1 MMRTYVEFALKK
13 FQNKMSY
20 RLDFFMGILN
30 TVITIVVY
38 LCIYKALYGDMK
50 EVDGITFSMVA
61 THFVISLGLSAAFE
75 YNEMFLQDKVHD
87 GSITN
92 EFLKPVNFIF
102 RLLAENVGEGL
113 FKVIFNFF
121 PAILITMFYVKL
133 SPPAGV
139 MNVIVMLISVILGY
153 MILWLMG
160 FIVQTW
166 SFWLFSVWGIMTIKN
181 VIVKIL
187 SGTLLPL
194 WFMPE
199 AVRKVIEIT
208 PFESIYFT
216 PIQIYLGEI
225 SGMELVK
232 KMMIQVMW
240 IGILWVIANVF
251 WNRGTKK
258 MIVQGG

>member
-1 MMRTYVEFALKK
+1 MRTYVEFALKK
-13 FQNKMSY
+13 FQNKMAY
-20 RLDFFMGILN
+20 RLEFFMGIIN

-38 LCIYKALYGDMK
+38 LCIYKALYGDMR

-61 THFVISLGLSAAFE
+61 THFVISLGLSGAFE

-102 RLLAENVGEGL
+102 RLMAENIGEGL
-113 FKVIFNFF
+113 FKVIFNFL
-121 PAILITMFYVKL
+121 PAVVITMFYVKL
-133 SPPAGV
+133 SPPASAINMV
-139 MNVIVMLISVILGY
+139 VMLISVILGY
-153 MILWLMG
+153 LILWLIG

-199 AVRKVIEIT
+199 TVRKVISFT

-225 SGMELVK
+225 GGMELVQ
-232 KMMIQVMW
+232 KMFIQVAW
-240 IGILWVIANVF
+240 IGILGIIAGAF
-251 WNRGTKK
+251 WKKGTKK
-258 MIVQGG
+258 LVVQGG

>member
-1 MMRTYVEFALKK
+1 MRTYIEFALKK
-13 FQNKMSY
+13 FQNKMAY
-20 RLDFFMGILN
+20 RLEFFMGILN

-38 LCIYKALYGDMK
+38 LCIYKALYGNMQ

-61 THFVISLGLSAAFE
+61 THFVISLGLSSAFE
-75 YNEMFLQDKVHD
+75 FNEMFLQDKIHD

-92 EFLKPVNFIF
+92 EFLKPVNFVF
-102 RLLAENVGEGL
+102 RLLSENVGEGL

-121 PAILITMFYVKL
+121 PAVIITLFYVGL
-133 SPPAGV
+133 CPPASV
-139 MNVIVMLISVILGY
+139 LNLIVMLISVILGY
-153 MILWLMG
+153 LILWLIG

-181 VIVKIL
+181 VFVKIL
-187 SGTLLPL
+187 SGSLLPL

-199 AVRKVIEIT
+199 IVRKVIAFT

-225 SGMELVK
+225 NGLEIMIKLLV
-232 KMMIQVMW
+232 QVVW
-240 IGILWVIANVF
+240 IGILAIIAGVF
-251 WNRGTKK
+251 WKKGTKK
-258 MIVQGG
+258 LIVQGG

>member
-1 MMRTYVEFALKK
+1 MRTYVEFSLKK
-13 FQNKMSY
+13 FQNKMAY
-20 RLDFFMGILN
+20 RLEFFMGILN

-38 LCIYKALYGDMK
+38 LCIYKALYGDMQ

-61 THFVISLGLSAAFE
+61 THFVISLGLSSAFE

-113 FKVIFNFF
+113 FKVAFNFL
-121 PAILITMFYVKL
+121 PAVMITMLYVKL
-133 SPPAGV
+133 CPPSSVLNFMA
-139 MNVIVMLISVILGY
+139 MLISVILGY
-153 MILWLMG
+153 LILWLIS

-187 SGTLLPL
+187 SGSLLPL

-199 AVRKVIEIT
+199 IVRKIVAFT

-225 SGMELVK
+225 NGVELLK
-232 KMMIQVMW
+232 KILIQMVW
-240 IGILWVIANVF
+240 IGILWIIANLF
-251 WNRGTKK
+251 WKKGTKK
-258 MIVQGG
+258 LVVQGG

>member
-1 MMRTYVEFALKK
+1 MRTYIEFALKK
-13 FQNKMSY
+13 FQNKMAY
-20 RLDFFMGILN
+20 RLEFFMGIVN

-38 LCIYKALYGDMK
+38 LCIYKALYGDAQ

-61 THFVISLGLSAAFE
+61 THFVISLGLSSAFE
-75 YNEMFLQDKVHD
+75 FNEMFLQDKVHD

-113 FKVIFNFF
+113 FKVVFNFI
-121 PAILITMFYVKL
+121 PAVFITLLYAKLCPPESILNL
-133 SPPAGV
+133 
-139 MNVIVMLISVILGY
+139 IVMIISVVLGY
-153 MILWLMG
+153 LILWLIG

-194 WFMPE
+194 WFMPDT
-199 AVRKVIEIT
+199 VRKIITYT

-225 SGMELVK
+225 QGTLLAQ
-232 KMMIQVMW
+232 KMCIQVAW
-240 IGILWVIANVF
+240 IIILWIIANAF
-251 WNRGTKK
+251 WKKGTKK
-258 MIVQGG
+258 LVVQGG

>member
-1 MMRTYVEFALKK
+1 MRTYIEFALKK
-13 FQNKMSY
+13 FQNKMAY
-20 RLDFFMGILN
+20 RLEFFMGIVN

-38 LCIYKALYGDMK
+38 LCIYKALYGNAQ
-50 EVDGITFSMVA
+50 EIDGITFSMVA
-61 THFVISLGLSAAFE
+61 THFVISLGLSSAFE
-75 YNEMFLQDKVHD
+75 FNEMFLQDKVHD

-92 EFLKPVNFIF
+92 ELLKPVNFIF
-102 RLLAENVGEGL
+102 RLLSENIGEGI
-113 FKVIFNFF
+113 FKVVFNFL
-121 PAILITMFYVKL
+121 PAVFITLFYAKL
-133 SPPAGV
+133 CPPSNLLNLFV
-139 MNVIVMLISVILGY
+139 MMLSVALGY
-153 MILWLMG
+153 LILWFIG

-199 AVRKVIEIT
+199 IVKKIIVFT

-225 SGMELVK
+225 QGIE
-232 KMMIQVMW
+232 MMQKLLIQVVW
-240 IGILWVIANVF
+240 IGVLWIIANAF
-251 WNRGTKK
+251 WKMGTKK
-258 MIVQGG
+258 LVVQGG